1 MLAIIRKNANGRRNR
16 IATADI
22 FLRTLGKCSG
32 GLCPTDRARYTGAE
46 FEKRVK
52 EAAEIPVYENDA
64 MNFIAWN
71 KSGLKAAE
79 GQTVAPCAS
88 FEAIYTSQKQDRD
101 SDVLEPAGCEVDPRM
116 PVLWQHDST
125 MPIGAHRDILTQD
138 KSKIIG
144 KSELADTVLG
154 RDAAY
159 LAEFGALRIS
169 HGFRPREFEPMT
181 EKHAG
186 EDVIIG
192 FHVLKYEMME
202 VSLVS
207 VPSNT
212 DAVIQAFSRGKL
224 ASPHA
229 KSWGAALDAR
239 RQKMYTTGWGI
250 PAFKT
255 KAGTTVVNMKTATKT
270 GKVKQLV
277 ARKDA
282 AEFEKALADACGQIK
297 HSGDY
302 GLCFYKAGDTADT
315 FAVWWTMA
323 DSDTPDNA
331 DETGTP
337 YTSEDDI
344 KTLLGGVSG
353 VASVELQSEVNPP
366 QDEGWR
372 EVFPEVRDWVSDSD
386 ANKPQATDPAQTSEP
401 PAAGSGGSDDSTGK
415 GGKGRKKD
423 AKADA
428 PVSGS
433 AEHVGETL
441 GALASDY
448 LAQNGVAVDGMTVTV
463 EATFPDNVVL
473 CVGTGKEGDANTYYQ
488 VPYTTTDGTPAFSGP
503 PVQVELT
510 TTVDTGAPAAGTDP
524 NAAPAAGSSGG
535 TGGDPPANPP
545 ADDGTGK
552 GKKPVRKWTPVTR
565 KKGKLGKKDSSM
577 LKEAVEHLDDAMK
590 RDGMPT
596 VCKTLVKRGADLIND
611 VMKSEGASTDNDGD
625 GSGKP
630 QPDAPA
636 MLAEDERR
644 LWSLAQKMA
653 ANKGVSK
660 TALAAILTELAT
672 LLEANDVS
680 RLISTL
686 NG

>member
-1 MLAIIRKNANGRRNR
+1 MLAIIKKNANGRRNR
-16 IATADI
+16 ISTADL

-52 EAAEIPVYENDA
+52 EASQIPVYENDA
-64 MNFIAWN
+64 MNFIAWT

-79 GQTVAPCAS
+79 GSTLAPCAS
-88 FEAIYTSQKQDRD
+88 FEAVYTSQKQDRD

-116 PVLWQHDST
+116 PLLWQHDST
-125 MPIGAHRDILTQD
+125 LPIGAHRETLAQD
-138 KSKIIG
+138 KVKVLG
-144 KSELADTVLG
+144 RSEIADTVLG

-169 HGFRPREFEPMT
+169 HGFRPCEFEPMT
-181 EKHAG
+181 EKSGG
-186 EDVIIG
+186 EDIIVG

-229 KSWGAALDAR
+229 KSWGAALDSR

-250 PAFKT
+250 PAFRP
-255 KAGTTVVNMKTATKT
+255 KAGTTVVNMKTAPKT
-270 GKVKQLV
+270 GKAKPLV

-315 FAVWWTMA
+315 FAVWWTMGDA
-323 DSDTPDNA
+323 DTPDNT

-344 KTLLGGVSG
+344 KSLLGAVPS
-353 VASVELQSEVNPP
+353 VASVELGSEQNPP

-372 EVFPEVRDWVSDSD
+372 EVFPEVRDWVSGDG
-386 ANKPQATDPAQTSEP
+386 NKPQPAQDGDAAPAAP
-401 PAAGSGGSDDSTGK
+401 PASGSDDSTGK
-415 GGKGRKKD
+415 GKRGKG

-428 PVSGS
+428 PVAGS

-473 CVGTGKEGDANTYYQ
+473 CVGTGKEGEPNTYYQ
-488 VPYTTTDGTPAFSGP
+488 VPYTMTDGTPAFSGP

-510 TTVDTGAPAAGTDP
+510 TTVDSAPAAGGTDP
-524 NAAPAAGSSGG
+524 NANPPATPSA
-535 TGGDPPANPP
+535 TGGDPPAATP
-545 ADDGTGK
+545 AGDDTGK
-552 GKKPVRKWTPVTR
+552 GKKPVRKWTPVKKT
-565 KKGKLGKKDSSM
+565 KGKLGKKDTGM
-577 LKEAVEHLDDAMK
+577 LKEAAEHLDDAMS

-596 VCKTLVKRGADLIND
+596 VCKTLVRRASELLGE

-625 GSGKP
+625 GSGQP
-630 QPDAPA
+630 QPGAPA
-636 MLAEDERR
+636 MLAEEERR
-644 LWSLAQKMA
+644 LWALAAKMA
-653 ANKGVSK
+653 GNKNVSK
-660 TALAAILTELAT
+660 TALAAVLTELAT
-672 LLEANDVS
+672 TLEQSDVAQLLKS
-680 RLISTL
+680 LK
-686 NG
+686 